1 MTTAAILPPIPLY
14 LTYEANEAAD
24 AATTVKASPEAQSLI
39 AHFQATAANITTPK
53 QLLSDYKSLSVV
65 LGAFG
70 LSSQINNTALLNKLL
85 TQSPTATD
93 SLASQLGAKYLE
105 FATAISTWNTPNTTG
120 ATTSPFAQAGDR
132 TSIVNAYELNNFESS
147 VNSQAPGLQDA
158 LYFTRKISSVT
169 SITQLQSDPTLL
181 AVAVTAAGLP
191 LTDFQ
196 SLSFTQQTAIL
207 KSKINLSSFQNPAT
221 VKRDAEQY
229 LVSQQTNV
237 NTTAQTVAPGSLLS
251 LFGGSDTTGN
261 SILTILQTADGESSS
276 GTTSTVS
283 AAGVASSVLSVLA

>member
-1 MTTAAILPPIPLY
+1 MTTAILAPIPLY
-14 LTYEANEAAD
+14 LTYAANETTD
-24 AATTVKASPEAQSLI
+24 AATATKASGESQSLI

-70 LSSQINNTALLNKLL
+70 LSNQINNTALLNKLL
-85 TQSPTATD
+85 TQSPTAKG

-105 FATAISTWNTPNTTG
+105 FATAISTWNTPNSTG

-132 TSIVNAYELNNFESS
+132 ASIVNAYELNNFESS

-196 SLSFTQQTAIL
+196 ALSFTQQTAIL
-207 KSKINLSSFQNPAT
+207 NSKINLKDFQNPAI

-229 LVSQQTNV
+229 IVSQQTNV

-261 SILTILQTADGESSS
+261 SILSILQTASGESST
-276 GTTSTVS
+276 GITATTSAAS
-283 AAGVASSVLSVLA
+283 AVLSLVA

>member
-261 SILTILQTADGESSS
+261 SILSILQTASGDSSS

>member
-1 MTTAAILPPIPLY
+1 MTTAILAPIPLY
-14 LTYEANEAAD
+14 LTYAANETAD
-24 AATTVKASPEAQSLI
+24 AATATKASAETQSLI
-39 AHFQATAANITTPK
+39 AHFQATAAKITTPK

-70 LSSQINNTALLNKLL
+70 LSNQINNTALLNKLL
-85 TQSPTATD
+85 TQNPSTKG

-105 FATAISTWNTPNTTG
+105 FASAISTWNTPNSTG

-132 TSIVNAYELNNFESS
+132 ASIVSAYEVNNFEAS
-147 VNSQAPGLQDA
+147 VNGQAPGLQNA
-158 LYFTRKISSVT
+158 LYFTRKISSVK

-196 SLSFTQQTAIL
+196 ALSFTQQTAIL
-207 KSKINLSSFQNPAT
+207 KNKITLSSFQNPAT

-229 LVSQQTNV
+229 LVAQQTNV

-261 SILTILQTADGESSS
+261 SILSILQTATGNSIS
-276 GTTSTVS
+276 GTTASTS
-283 AAGVASSVLSVLA
+283 AASAVLSLVA